1 MMAFRMVRGGYQ
13 ARANVEERTML
24 ASLARDVVLL
34 LGSAL
39 LVTRRRDA

>member
-34 LGSAL
+34 LGSDVEHEAE
-39 LVTRRRDA
+39 RRA